1 MKIIFFGTSGFAT
14 VSLKALIKSEHKID
28 LVVTQPQKKR
38 GRGQKV
44 LPTAVQAYAQEEGV
58 EVVTCKD
65 VNSKDFIQRLKDI
78 GADIFIVVDFG
89 QILSSELLNIPKLFP
104 LNIHASLLP
113 QYRGAAPIQRAIL
126 DGKKKTGV
134 TVMKIIKQLDSGD
147 IIAQKKIKIDSSYDA
162 ATLRKKLAHMG
173 SELLIDVLQKAAMDD
188 VAFTKQDESKV
199 TYAAKIKKQD
209 GLIVWESPAERILN
223 QVRACNP
230 WPSAY
235 TYFMGKMLKVL
246 RVKLLDRVKDSQPGS
261 VVKAE
266 NDEII
271 IACADYCISI
281 TELQLEGK
289 KPLVCAEFLRGC
301 PLPESTILGK

>member
-1 MKIIFFGTSGFAT
+1 MKIIFFGTSEFAT
-14 VSLKALIKSEHKID
+14 ISLQSLIKSEHEID
-28 LVVTQPQKKR
+28 LVVTQPQKER
-38 GRGQKV
+38 GRGLKV
-44 LPTAVQAYAQEEGV
+44 LPTAVQAYAQAQGV
-58 EVVTCKD
+58 EVVACKD
-65 VNSKDFIQRLKDI
+65 VNSKEFVERLKERD
-78 GADIFIVVDFG
+78 ADIFVVVDFG
-89 QILSSELLNIPKLFP
+89 QILSSEILNIPKLFP

-113 QYRGAAPIQRAIL
+113 KYRGAAPIQRAIL
-126 DGKKKTGV
+126 DGEKETGV
-134 TVMKIIKQLDSGD
+134 TVMKITKQLDSGD
-147 IIAQKKIKIDSSYDA
+147 IIAQKRIEIDSSYDA

-209 GLIVWESPAERILN
+209 GLIIWESPAERILN

-281 TELQLEGK
+281 IELQLEGK

-301 PLPESTILGK
+301 PLPENTILGK

>member
-14 VSLKALIKSEHKID
+14 VSLKALIQSEHKID
-28 LVVTQPQKKR
+28 LVVTQPQKER
-38 GRGQKV
+38 GRGLKV

-78 GADIFIVVDFG
+78 GADIFVVVDFG

-126 DGKKKTGV
+126 DGEKETGV

-209 GLIVWESPAERILN
+209 GLIVWESPAERIFN

>member
-1 MKIIFFGTSGFAT
+1 MKIIFLGTSEFAT

-28 LVVTQPQKKR
+28 LVATQPQKER
-38 GRGQKV
+38 GRGLKV

-209 GLIVWESPAERILN
+209 GLIIWESPAERILN

-266 NDEII
+266 NGEII
-271 IACADYCISI
+271 VACADYCISI